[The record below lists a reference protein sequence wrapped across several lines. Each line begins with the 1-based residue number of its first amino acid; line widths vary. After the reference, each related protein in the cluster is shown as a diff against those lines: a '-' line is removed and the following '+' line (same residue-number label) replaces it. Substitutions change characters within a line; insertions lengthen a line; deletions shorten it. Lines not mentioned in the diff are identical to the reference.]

1 MTRTIARLETGV
13 RNLDE
18 LLEGGLPQGSVSV
31 VAGPPGAGKTI
42 LTQQICF
49 HNASADR
56 RVLYFS
62 TLSEPTAKT
71 LRYLSQFSFFDASK
85 LEHDI
90 QFIDLGVILRTQG
103 LASSADL
110 VMGHVRNAK
119 PAIVVIDSFR
129 VFDDL
134 SASREDLRKFGYELA
149 VNLMAWEATS
159 FLIGE
164 FAPLDVATN
173 PLFSIVDGMITLH
186 QREQS
191 GEQQRYI
198 QIVKMRGTNHSRDEH
213 SFTISHN
220 GIEVFAPRV
229 SIQREELA
237 ERPLRLA
244 TGISKLDDLLGEGI
258 PRGSSLLVAGVAGTG
273 KSVLSLEFI
282 YRGAQR
288 GEKGIVFSFEETA
301 ERLRASARGLG
312 WDLEAEIERGMVEV
326 VFIPQPNIM
335 VEAHLLMMRQR
346 IEAMGAQR
354 VVIDSLSV
362 FLHKIK
368 DPQLA
373 REKTFQLCSIVQNAE
388 AVGFFVTDIPYG
400 STQIS
405 RFGVEET
412 VVDGIVLLTSIEDGF
427 ERQRYLEIYKLRNTA
442 HLKGRHSLAIGAGG
456 ITVYPRYDIEAAR
469 AAPPASLEPTR
480 RLSSGVLGL
489 DTLLGGGL
497 VERSV
502 TLIAGSSGAGKSTLA
517 LQFIANGAKSGEPGL
532 YLALEEGPE
541 QILKAA
547 EGLGLPLRDAVESG
561 LIEVVCL
568 ARESIRPSQLLSLV
582 TDKIL
587 AQGTRRL
594 AFDGVDHLGAEGTA
608 HTVSRR
614 NLFALVS
621 RFKALGVTTVL
632 TLESA
637 SMYSTE
643 SITSQRFSAVADNL
657 IVLRYLPLPDE
668 RKPTVSVVKTRG
680 SAHDFGT
687 YLFSIESG
695 GARVGPRIDA
705 TDGSSSA
712 SVHEDKQRK
721 RPGP

>member
-1 MTRTIARLETGV
+1 MTHAIARLETGV

-18 LLEGGLPQGSVSV
+18 LLEGGLPRGSVTV
-31 VAGPPGAGKTI
+31 IAGPPGAGKTV
-42 LTQQICF
+42 LAQQMCF
-49 HNASADR
+49 HNSSAGYR
-56 RVLYFS
+56 TLYFS

-164 FAPLDVATN
+164 FAPLNVATN

-244 TGISKLDDLLGEGI
+244 TGVSKLDDLLGEGI

-412 VVDGIVLLTSIEDGF
+412 VVDGIVLLTSIEEGL

-442 HLKGRHSLAIGAGG
+442 HLKGRHSLTIGPGG
-456 ITVYPRYDIEAAR
+456 ITVYPRYDVAA
-469 AAPPASLEPTR
+469 ALAESPATLEPAI
-480 RLSSGVLGL
+480 RLPSGVPGL
-489 DTLLGGGL
+489 DALLGGGPL
-497 VERSV
+497 ERSV
-502 TLIAGSSGAGKSTLA
+502 TLVAGSAGIGKSTLA
-517 LQFIANGAKSGEPGL
+517 LQFIAEGATRGEPGL
-532 YLALEEGPE
+532 YLTLEEKPE
-541 QILKAA
+541 QILEAA
-547 EGLGLPLRDAVESG
+547 GALGLPLKDAIASG
-561 LIEVVCL
+561 LVEVVYV
-568 ARESIRPSQLLSLV
+568 AREGLQPSQLLSFL
-582 TDKIL
+582 TDKIR

-594 AFDGVDHLGAEGTA
+594 ALDGVNHLGTA
-608 HTVSRR
+608 SIARSVLRR
-614 NLFALVS
+614 HLFALVS

-632 TLESA
+632 TLESV
-637 SMYSTE
+637 SLYSDE
-643 SITSQRFSAVADNL
+643 SITSQRFSPLADNL
-657 IVLRYLPLPDE
+657 IVLRYLAQPGE

-687 YLFSIESG
+687 YLFNIESG
-695 GARVGPRIDA
+695 GARVGPRTDA
-705 TDGSSSA
+705 TDGPA
-712 SVHEDKQRK
+712 PTDGREDNRHE
-721 RPGP
+721 RPGS

>member
-1 MTRTIARLETGV
+1 MTQTIARLETGV

-18 LLEGGLPQGSVSV
+18 LLEGGLPHGSVTII
-31 VAGPPGAGKTI
+31 AGPPGAGKTV
-42 LTQQICF
+42 LAQQICF

-56 RVLYFS
+56 RALYFS

-71 LRYLSQFSFFDASK
+71 LRYLSQFSFFSASK
-85 LEHDI
+85 LDHDI

-110 VMGHVRNAK
+110 VMGHVRDTK

-149 VNLMAWEATS
+149 VNLMAWEVTS

-164 FAPLDVATN
+164 FGPLDVATK
-173 PLFSIVDGMITLH
+173 PLFSIVDGMVTLH

-191 GEQQRYI
+191 GEQQRYV
-198 QIVKMRGTNHSRDEH
+198 QIVKMRGTNHSRDAH

-244 TGISKLDDLLGEGI
+244 TGVSKLDDLLGEGI

-346 IEAMGAQR
+346 IEAIGAQR

-373 REKTFQLCSIVQNAE
+373 REKTFQLCSIVQNAQ

-412 VVDGIVLLTSIEDGF
+412 VVDGVLLLTSLEEGL
-427 ERQRYLEIYKLRNTA
+427 ERRRYLEIYKLRNTA
-442 HLKGRHSLAIGAGG
+442 HLKGRHSLTIGSGG
-456 ITVYPRYDIEAAR
+456 IAVYPRYDMEAAF
-469 AAPPASLEPTR
+469 AGPSASLEPAR
-480 RLSSGVLGL
+480 HLPSGVPGL
-489 DTLLGGGL
+489 DALLGGGPL
-497 VERSV
+497 ERSV
-502 TLIAGSSGAGKSTLA
+502 TLVAGSAGIGKSTLA
-517 LQFIANGAKSGEPGL
+517 LQFIAEGAKRGEPGL
-532 YLALEEGPE
+532 YLTLEEAPE
-541 QILKAA
+541 QIIKAA
-547 EGLGLPLRDAVESG
+547 EALGLTLRDAIASG
-561 LIEVVCL
+561 LVEVVHI
-568 ARESIRPSQLLSLV
+568 AREGVRPSQLLSFL
-582 TDKIL
+582 TDKIR

-594 AFDGVDHLGAEGTA
+594 ALDGVDHLSAEGITRS
-608 HTVSRR
+608 VLRR
-614 NLFALVS
+614 QLFALVS
-621 RFKALGVTTVL
+621 RFKTLGVTTVL

-643 SITSQRFSAVADNL
+643 NITAERFSPVADNL
-657 IVLRYLPLPDE
+657 IVLRYLPLPGE

-687 YLFSIESG
+687 YFFNIECG
-695 GARVGPRIDA
+695 GVRIGPRADA
-705 TDGSSSA
+705 TGVPAPADA
-712 SVHEDKQRK
+712 RDDERHE
-721 RPGP
+721 RPGS